1 MAMPCRCRWQ
11 RRRWRQRQRERQWRR
26 REQWTASRR
35 RGDCLS
41 SASCV
46 GASAQQSR
54 HGSAARGNRLCQVNA
69 SERERERER
78 ARERESAHERAAPLC
93 AIYDTKR
100 CESTHTRRTRTPER
114 NCRQRQRRARALAL
128 WRRRLILAYTQKRG
142 TRGRHVTRAAHG
154 MTKQCAL
161 LTTAERDFV
170 TSSLE
175 LPKQNDSR
183 MRKRK
188 RRAHGNSEKTRRKQK
203 PKEWRAEYDCTSMW
217 PGIEA

>member
-1 MAMPCRCRWQ
+1 MAMQCRCRWQ

-100 CESTHTRRTRTPER
+100 CESTHTRRTRTRTELPSASTAS
-114 NCRQRQRRARALAL
+114 AR
-128 WRRRLILAYTQKRG
+128 
-142 TRGRHVTRAAHG
+142 TRAMATTPIFSVY
-154 MTKQCAL
+154 TKTGDARQAC
-161 LTTAERDFV
+161 
-170 TSSLE
+170 
-175 LPKQNDSR
+175 DSR
-183 MRKRK
+183 M
-188 RRAHGNSEKTRRKQK
+188 A
-203 PKEWRAEYDCTSMW
+203 
-217 PGIEA
+217 